1 MFGVGRTEEWGRTHH
16 KGRTQID
23 LASDSCFRP
32 HNDFHATLNTITQ
45 CRQRYGCVRKRRPP
59 IVFASITANPD
70 GVACICTL
78 TYTRTVSSHIARRLF
93 SCGVFSVD
101 DGSLRRLRLAEP
113 YAWEPIFQ
121 QAVNENDVSKI
132 LPRIVAADEALSDR
146 QKEIAGAP
154 HRFEVDAELKA
165 MLVAADALLKLKA
178 EKLGWP
184 TVSATQ
190 PKRQERADSSVSVS
204 SKQSE

>member
-1 MFGVGRTEEWGRTHH
+1 M
-16 KGRTQID
+16 
-23 LASDSCFRP
+23 
-32 HNDFHATLNTITQ
+32 
-45 CRQRYGCVRKRRPP
+45 
-59 IVFASITANPD
+59 
-70 GVACICTL
+70 
-78 TYTRTVSSHIARRLF
+78 
-93 SCGVFSVD
+93 
-101 DGSLRRLRLAEP
+101 AEP

-121 QAVNENDVSKI
+121 QAVQENDLSKM
-132 LPRIVAADEALSDR
+132 LPRIAAADQALSDR
-146 QKEIAGAP
+146 QREIAGGP

-190 PKRQERADSSVSVS
+190 PKRQEKIDSSASVS